1 MAASTDDFDWQ
12 ALVVDD
18 VGAKLEEKE
27 ISAIKRMELAQLKN
41 YLAQRKVVWSDAWL
55 SAAASTPRLSQK
67 QWLRQHA
74 IEHASQREGAQREAS
89 SPLVAPLR
97 SPALPLVVVA
107 QPAPPLAP
115 PALLVAPLRS
125 PALPLVVA
133 QPAPPLAPPALLV
146 PPLAS
151 GGEHPA
157 SHPPSIPPSPPVFET
172 FLFVR
177 RFVPATVVRRGLLV
191 VVIPGFLY
199 ALLAPVLHQGAS
211 MTTVVV
217 AGFGSPAIALA
228 VLAEADAARVRRCT
242 LHLIF
247 AVIVIQP
254 LTDLYT
260 CAVRLYG
267 MGGIDDLARTMGH
280 IGGSVA
286 MTGTFSF
293 LLDASDDERFGRTA
307 WNAIR
312 RAAFVA
318 VMVFAST
325 NLLLYAAT

>member
-1 MAASTDDFDWQ
+1 MAASTDDVDWQ

-18 VGAKLEEKE
+18 VGAQLEEKE

-89 SPLVAPLR
+89 SP
-97 SPALPLVVVA
+97 
-107 QPAPPLAP
+107 
-115 PALLVAPLRS
+115 LVAPLRS

-199 ALLAPVLHQGAS
+199 ALLAPVLH
-211 MTTVVV
+211 
-217 AGFGSPAIALA
+217 
-228 VLAEADAARVRRCT
+228 
-242 LHLIF
+242 
-247 AVIVIQP
+247 
-254 LTDLYT
+254 
-260 CAVRLYG
+260 
-267 MGGIDDLARTMGH
+267 
-280 IGGSVA
+280 
-286 MTGTFSF
+286 
-293 LLDASDDERFGRTA
+293 
-307 WNAIR
+307 
-312 RAAFVA
+312 
-318 VMVFAST
+318 
-325 NLLLYAAT
+325 